1 MKTPHDTFGFTLTFT
16 TRWTNEIAQPTQD
29 DRARLTSTAIQM
41 SLFGGD
47 SSAPPTES
55 EYESDTDNPPSHIAK
70 APLRSPPSAQTHA
83 GLQSIVDDVAQ
94 DVVDSDADSEE
105 SDDVELERPNRF
117 KGPPQTWKG
126 YTADDRQ
133 LAESLQQLGDTDL
146 AAHLY
151 NANALKRRVRKPA
164 AELSELKN
172 WQNKD
177 AWLKKGKELQYTDAV
192 GQVQTELIPVKDWTA
207 WPVPPASFY
216 TLANG
221 FRRAAVAPEK
231 DEWVIGGSGAQD
243 PGQELK
249 DELLGVFL
257 RLAKDNWN
265 AKEREEAGHKD
276 AAQRSSSRSRS
287 RSRSQSVHTDVEMK
301 DADASELGDGD
312 DKTPQERGKK
322 RGRKPRVE
330 EDPNPAIIADDAKAE
345 RILRPTIA
353 SMLAKLDDVALALQR
368 TRLNHFGRS
377 GFGEGSSQS
386 EFTTDAETT
395 EPESQS
401 RPQSRAKSASRSKPV
416 ARQSSRPSSNRASRA
431 PKSPKKSSN
440 TAVQPDDSESASD
453 YGAEFG
459 EDDALDSEASRGNT
473 NRRKRSRSASTA
485 EGEDSNNTRDWSR
498 AGLMDWSEVLGIAA
512 VKGWD
517 QNALA
522 RTAKRCSALFGERMS
537 FRPFEEDLA
546 TKPLADPVQYTPATI
561 HSPDGLPFNAP
572 RPEKRPYYQAGAI
585 RCPHPDCYGHHKD
598 FRMAYRVIEHCMRQ
612 HGYDPRTNDSD
623 NEERTHGGVHIDG
636 FLQPITAK
644 QGWLG
649 HGRSKAGGKKRKTE
663 EDEYGDRAALQ
674 EIEELDAK

>member
-1 MKTPHDTFGFTLTFT
+1 
-16 TRWTNEIAQPTQD
+16 
-29 DRARLTSTAIQM
+29 M

-55 EYESDTDNPPSHIAK
+55 EYESDTDNPLSPTAE
-70 APLRSPPSAQTHA
+70 APLHSPPSAQTRA
-83 GLQSIVDDVAQ
+83 GLQPVAEEVTQ
-94 DVVDSDADSEE
+94 GAADNDADSEE
-105 SDDVELERPNRF
+105 SDDEEPERPNRF
-117 KGPPQTWKG
+117 RGPPQTWKG

-133 LAESLQQLGDTDL
+133 LAESLQQLEDTDL

-151 NANALKRRVRKPA
+151 NAHALKRRVRKPT
-164 AELSELKN
+164 SQFSTLKN

-177 AWLKKGKELQYTDAV
+177 AWLKQGKELQYTDAV
-192 GQVQTELIPVKDWTA
+192 GQVQTELVLAKDWTA
-207 WPVPPASFY
+207 WPVPPASLY

-249 DELLGVFL
+249 DEILGIFL
-257 RLAKDNWN
+257 RLAKDSWN
-265 AKEREEAGHKD
+265 TKQWQEDGHQST
-276 AAQRSSSRSRS
+276 AQRVPS

-301 DADASELGDGD
+301 GASGNELEDGA
-312 DKTPQERGKK
+312 DKTAKERGKK
-322 RGRKPRVE
+322 RGRKPRMEKDSRPV
-330 EDPNPAIIADDAKAE
+330 ITADDAEAE
-345 RILRPTIA
+345 RTLRPTIA
-353 SMLAKLDDVALALQR
+353 SMLTKLDDVALALHR

-386 EFTTDAETT
+386 DFTTDAETT

-401 RPQSRAKSASRSKPV
+401 RPRSRAKSASRSKPIT
-416 ARQSSRPSSNRASRA
+416 RQPSRPSSSRASRA
-431 PKSPKKSSN
+431 PKSPKKPSN
-440 TAVQPDDSESASD
+440 VGVQPEDSDSASD
-453 YGAEFG
+453 YGAQFG
-459 EDDALDSEASRGNT
+459 EDEAFDSEASRSN
-473 NRRKRSRSASTA
+473 NQRRKRSRSASTA
-485 EGEDSNNTRDWSR
+485 EGEDSTNTRDWSR

-517 QNALA
+517 QKALA
-522 RTAKRCSALFGERMS
+522 RTAKRCSALFGENMS
-537 FRPFEEDLA
+537 FRPFAEDLA
-546 TKPLADPVQYTPATI
+546 AKPLANPVQYTPSTI
-561 HSPDGLPFNAP
+561 PPPSGWPFSAP
-572 RPEKRPYYQAGAI
+572 RSEKRPYYQAGAI

-623 NEERTHGGVHIDG
+623 NEERTHGGIHIDG

-663 EDEYGDRAALQ
+663 EDESSDRAAPL
-674 EIEELDAK
+674 EIEELDA

>member
-1 MKTPHDTFGFTLTFT
+1 
-16 TRWTNEIAQPTQD
+16 
-29 DRARLTSTAIQM
+29 M

-55 EYESDTDNPPSHIAK
+55 EYESITDNPPSPIAEV
-70 APLRSPPSAQTHA
+70 PLQSPPSAQHA
-83 GLQSIVDDVAQ
+83 GLQSAAEEATHNVTDN
-94 DVVDSDADSEE
+94 DADSEK
-105 SDDVELERPNRF
+105 SDNEVPERPNRF

-133 LAESLQQLGDTDL
+133 LTESLQQIEDIDL

-151 NANALKRRVRKPA
+151 NAHALKRRVLKPA
-164 AELSELKN
+164 PELSTLNN

-177 AWLKKGKELQYTDAV
+177 AWLKQGKELQYTDAV
-192 GQVQTELIPVKDWTA
+192 RQVQIELVPAKDWTA

-231 DEWVIGGSGAQD
+231 DEWVIGGNGTQD
-243 PGQELK
+243 PGEELK
-249 DELLGVFL
+249 DELLGTFL
-257 RLAKDNWN
+257 RLAKGSWN
-265 AKEREEAGHKD
+265 AKPWQEDGHRGATERPP
-276 AAQRSSSRSRS
+276 S

-301 DADASELGDGD
+301 DARGNELEDGD
-312 DKTPQERGKK
+312 DKTTKERRKK

-330 EDPNPAIIADDAKAE
+330 KDTNPVVIADDAKAE

-353 SMLAKLDDVALALQR
+353 SMLTKLDDVALALRR

-377 GFGEGSSQS
+377 GFGDGSSQS

-395 EPESQS
+395 EPEGQS
-401 RPQSRAKSASRSKPV
+401 IPQSRAKSTSRSKPIT
-416 ARQSSRPSSNRASRA
+416 RQSSRPSSRASRA
-431 PKSPKKSSN
+431 PKSPKKPSN
-440 TAVQPDDSESASD
+440 AAVQPDDSESASD
-453 YGAEFG
+453 YGAQFG
-459 EDDALDSEASRGNT
+459 EDDALDSDASRGDT
-473 NRRKRSRSASTA
+473 KRRKRSRSASTA
-485 EGEDSNNTRDWSR
+485 EGEDSANTRDWSR

-522 RTAKRCSALFGERMS
+522 RTAKRCSALFGENMS
-537 FRPFEEDLA
+537 FRPFAEDLA
-546 TKPLADPVQYTPATI
+546 AKPLASPVQYTPSTI
-561 HSPDGLPFNAP
+561 PLPSGLPFSAP

-663 EDEYGDRAALQ
+663 GDESSDRAALV
-674 EIEELDAK
+674 EIGELDVH

>member
-1 MKTPHDTFGFTLTFT
+1 
-16 TRWTNEIAQPTQD
+16 
-29 DRARLTSTAIQM
+29 M

-55 EYESDTDNPPSHIAK
+55 EYESDTDNTPSPIAE
-70 APLRSPPSAQTHA
+70 ARLRSPPSAQTHHGFQPIA
-83 GLQSIVDDVAQ
+83 EEVTQ
-94 DVVDSDADSEE
+94 DVSVNDAESEE
-105 SDDVELERPNRF
+105 SDDEEPVRPNRF

-133 LAESLQQLGDTDL
+133 LAESLQQLEDTDL

-151 NANALKRRVRKPA
+151 NAHALKRRVRRPVP
-164 AELSELKN
+164 ELSTLKN

-177 AWLKKGKELQYTDAV
+177 AWLKQGKELQYTDAV
-192 GQVQTELIPVKDWTA
+192 GQAQTELVPAKDWTA
-207 WPVPPASFY
+207 WPVPPASLY
-216 TLANG
+216 TLADG
-221 FRRAAVAPEK
+221 FRRTAVAPEK
-231 DEWVIGGSGAQD
+231 DEWVIGGNGIQN

-249 DELLGVFL
+249 DEMLGMFL
-257 RLAKDNWN
+257 RLAKDSWN
-265 AKEREEAGHKD
+265 SKQWQEHGHQG
-276 AAQRSSSRSRS
+276 ATQRLPSRARSRS
-287 RSRSQSVHTDVEMK
+287 TSQSLHTDVDMK
-301 DADASELGDGD
+301 DAGGNELGDD
-312 DKTPQERGKK
+312 YDKIAQEPGKR
-322 RGRKPRVE
+322 RGRRPRIE
-330 EDPNPAIIADDAKAE
+330 KDTNPAVIADDAKAE

-353 SMLAKLDDVALALQR
+353 SVLTELDDVALALHR

-401 RPQSRAKSASRSKPV
+401 RPQSRAKSASRNKPV
-416 ARQSSRPSSNRASRA
+416 TRPSSRPSSSRASRA
-431 PKSPKKSSN
+431 PKSPKKPSN
-440 TAVQPDDSESASD
+440 AAAQPDDSESASD
-453 YGAEFG
+453 YGAQFG

-473 NRRKRSRSASTA
+473 KRRKRSRSASTA
-485 EGEDSNNTRDWSR
+485 EGEDSSNTRDWSR

-517 QNALA
+517 QRALA
-522 RTAKRCSALFGERMS
+522 RTAKRCSALFGESMS
-537 FRPFEEDLA
+537 FRPFAENHA
-546 TKPLADPVQYTPATI
+546 AKPLASPVRYTPSTI
-561 HSPDGLPFNAP
+561 PPPNSLPFDAP
-572 RPEKRPYYQAGAI
+572 QPEKRPYYQAGAI
-585 RCPHPDCYGHHKD
+585 RCPHADCYGHHKD

-649 HGRSKAGGKKRKTE
+649 HGRLKAGGKKRKTG
-663 EDEYGDRAALQ
+663 EDEPGDLAALLETGDPNVQ
-674 EIEELDAK
+674 